1 METSIFKKTEQTH
14 EEEEPPLSF
23 LHTFYPKATIN
34 DWNDWRWQLKNSI
47 TTLQQL
53 QKIIDL
59 EEYELE
65 AISKESL
72 PMRITPYYASLLW
85 KKDSSYC
92 IRRAVIPTIYEFKH
106 SKYESIDPLGEEHD
120 SPVKCIVHRYPDRV
134 LFLATTFCGSNCRY
148 SLAKGTKILMSD
160 FSEKNIE
167 DIKIDDLIITHSGRI
182 KKVYETFNRLYNK
195 NLIKIKTSRN
205 LSITTTEEHP
215 FLILKRKDIRCNQ
228 GLWPICKPNSR
239 LCTKRHPNKVTDFT
253 PKFMDAKYIEVGD
266 FIATPRYKN
275 DSTLYNNIHEA
286 YIMGLYIADGDL
298 PVSDKGVPKGIRYS
312 LGLHSKKDVAKKLEY
327 HAREIGITKI
337 FHSKNASVNIHF
349 IWLKLDELFYKI
361 KENCGMYSEK
371 KKLSEDILFNSSDE
385 YKVYLLRGMLDG
397 DGWYGTHTSQ
407 RGKYCSIEWNTVS
420 KTLANQIFMMLIQLG
435 FNPSIYISDEIG
447 KEKKSNK
454 VKNIVIAKHLMYS
467 IRLMRNGDWN
477 NFFNFGSIKEKSKGK
492 SFITEDYL
500 FSEVKSIGNIEN
512 KDLVYDLSVE
522 EDESF
527 VANFF
532 SVHNC
537 TRSRIVGHAESEPS
551 TDMWEEGLQYI
562 KEHIEVRDVL
572 ISGGDPLTMDTT
584 RLEYLLYKLR
594 RIPHVEIV
602 RIGTKVPV
610 VLPQRIDTTL
620 IDMLKQYHPLYMNIH
635 FTHPDEI
642 TDEVKAACVKLA
654 DNGVVLGSQTV
665 LLCNIND
672 QPETI
677 KKLYHELLK
686 IRVKPYILYMCDPIL
701 GSSHFRTSVE
711 KGLEI
716 IHALRGFTSG
726 LAVPQLIIDA
736 PGGGG
741 KIPLLPDYYVGKKG
755 DVVQLQNYE
764 GKYFEYPA

>member
-92 IRRAVIPTIYEFKH
+92 IRRAVIPTIYEFQH

-134 LFLATTFCGSNCRY
+134 LFLATTFCSSNCRY
-148 SLAKGTKILMSD
+148 
-160 FSEKNIE
+160 
-167 DIKIDDLIITHSGRI
+167 
-182 KKVYETFNRLYNK
+182 
-195 NLIKIKTSRN
+195 
-205 LSITTTEEHP
+205 
-215 FLILKRKDIRCNQ
+215 
-228 GLWPICKPNSR
+228 
-239 LCTKRHPNKVTDFT
+239 
-253 PKFMDAKYIEVGD
+253 
-266 FIATPRYKN
+266 
-275 DSTLYNNIHEA
+275 
-286 YIMGLYIADGDL
+286 
-298 PVSDKGVPKGIRYS
+298 
-312 LGLHSKKDVAKKLEY
+312 
-327 HAREIGITKI
+327 
-337 FHSKNASVNIHF
+337 
-349 IWLKLDELFYKI
+349 
-361 KENCGMYSEK
+361 
-371 KKLSEDILFNSSDE
+371 
-385 YKVYLLRGMLDG
+385 
-397 DGWYGTHTSQ
+397 
-407 RGKYCSIEWNTVS
+407 
-420 KTLANQIFMMLIQLG
+420 
-435 FNPSIYISDEIG
+435 
-447 KEKKSNK
+447 
-454 VKNIVIAKHLMYS
+454 
-467 IRLMRNGDWN
+467 
-477 NFFNFGSIKEKSKGK
+477 
-492 SFITEDYL
+492 
-500 FSEVKSIGNIEN
+500 
-512 KDLVYDLSVE
+512 
-522 EDESF
+522 
-527 VANFF
+527 
-532 SVHNC
+532 C